1 MRSEPP
7 PAAMLQYSP
16 FVSLRKEDP
25 GSSGSSSLCFVVA
38 WIVRRLLNMSSHG
51 EVDALSA
58 SAPVPLPRPTSVGQV
73 SLNVIAESYAAPL
86 ALKMRRVLDIIRLF
100 ILSSATLVKS
110 PVHANVASVGTIRF
124 HAEPPSWQFRPR
136 FRHIVV
142 QLMPPPSSPTFHP
155 AFPCVGAAVGVDV
168 GIDVGVLVGVAVV
181 GVEVGDDVGDEVG
194 LSVGTVEGACVGIW
208 VGDVEGAE
216 VGTAEEGADVGVSV
230 GTCVGTADVGACV
243 GACVGAVVGAEVGTC
258 VGPVV
263 GVDVEGAEDGAMV
276 GVEVGAEEDA
286 RTIDVAKSMYMK
298 KIPKIKRRGRVIGGV
313 VLLSCRAAV

>member
-1 MRSEPP
+1 
-7 PAAMLQYSP
+7 MLQYSP
-16 FVSLRKEDP
+16 FVSLRKED
-25 GSSGSSSLCFVVA
+25 A

-86 ALKMRRVLDIIRLF
+86 ALKMRRVLDLIRLT

-155 AFPCVGAAVGVDV
+155 AFPCVGAVVGVDV

-181 GVEVGDDVGDEVG
+181 GVEVGDDVGNEVG
-194 LSVGTVEGACVGIW
+194 LSVGTFEGACVGTL

-216 VGTAEEGADVGVSV
+216 VGTAEEGADVGESV

-243 GACVGAVVGAEVGTC
+243 GACVGAVVGAEVVGTC
-258 VGPVV
+258 VGTVV

-276 GVEVGAEEDA
+276 GAEVGAEEDA

>member
-16 FVSLRKEDP
+16 FVSLRKED
-25 GSSGSSSLCFVVA
+25 A

-86 ALKMRRVLDIIRLF
+86 ALKMRRVLDLIRLI

-155 AFPCVGAAVGVDV
+155 AFPCVGAVVGVDV

-181 GVEVGDDVGDEVG
+181 GVEVGDDVGNEVG
-194 LSVGTVEGACVGIW
+194 LSVGTFEGACVGTL

-216 VGTAEEGADVGVSV
+216 VGTAEEGADVGESV

-243 GACVGAVVGAEVGTC
+243 GACVGAVVGAEVVGTC
-258 VGPVV
+258 VGTVV

-276 GVEVGAEEDA
+276 GAEVGAEEDA

>member
-16 FVSLRKEDP
+16 FVSLRKED
-25 GSSGSSSLCFVVA
+25 A

-155 AFPCVGAAVGVDV
+155 AFPCVGAVVGVDV

-181 GVEVGDDVGDEVG
+181 GVEVGDDVGNEVG
-194 LSVGTVEGACVGIW
+194 LSVGTFEGACVGTL

-243 GACVGAVVGAEVGTC
+243 GACVGAVVGAEVVGTC
-258 VGPVV
+258 VGTVV

-276 GVEVGAEEDA
+276 GAEVGAEEDA

>member
-16 FVSLRKEDP
+16 FVSLRKED
-25 GSSGSSSLCFVVA
+25 A

-86 ALKMRRVLDIIRLF
+86 ALKMRRVLDLIRLT

-155 AFPCVGAAVGVDV
+155 AFPCVGAVVGVDV

-181 GVEVGDDVGDEVG
+181 GVEVGDDVGNEVG
-194 LSVGTVEGACVGIW
+194 LSVGTFEGACVGTL

-216 VGTAEEGADVGVSV
+216 VGTAEEGADVGESV

-243 GACVGAVVGAEVGTC
+243 GACVGAVVGAEVVGTC
-258 VGPVV
+258 VGTVV

-276 GVEVGAEEDA
+276 GAEVGAEEDA